1 MSQAPP
7 LQPKPYQSAGAEFL
21 AAHERAVLADAPGLG
36 KTLQTLLALDLASI
50 GPLDN
55 VLVVAP
61 LSVLPG
67 WQKDAIKWTEWRRF
81 SIYRRKDTLPK
92 NPGHALV
99 PWTDLVVMRDKLLTI
114 PWRVIVVDEAHRL
127 KQMASDGQPGWG
139 EVIRDIIGPPAPLDT
154 LYPPIRLFAH
164 TNTTP
169 TKCAKGNP
177 VNPNPTSGT
186 PVVPPISEA
195 WRAVA
200 AAIITLADRF
210 DAERNQLA
218 PSAAELKPVLVGAQQ
233 YTTVGAGAAI
243 EVKETTAPAASSAQ
257 TVVTEPTPAA
267 APRAESAP
275 AQASVTPAKPMT
287 KEQFLPLQVQYL
299 GDRVTD
305 QAGYMTRRDKI
316 VAAVAAISGSKDAK
330 VASLTDEQRGE
341 LAARLGIVA

>member
-1 MSQAPP
+1 MSDDPAPIK
-7 LQPKPYQSAGAEFL
+7 PKPYQAAGAEFL

-36 KTLQTLLALDLASI
+36 KTLQTLLALDLAGI

-81 SIYRRKDTLPK
+81 SIYRRKDALPK

-164 TNTTP
+164 TNTPP
-169 TKCAKGNP
+169 TTCAKGNP
-177 VNPNPTSGT
+177 VNPTKTPSTPNVPTLSD
-186 PVVPPISEA
+186 A

-200 AAIITLADRF
+200 AAIVTLADRLDGDF
-210 DAERNQLA
+210 SYSVRPEDATVSLVVA
-218 PSAAELKPVLVGAQQ
+218 PATETKTASTQ
-233 YTTVGAGAAI
+233 TTVKTKPEAKV
-243 EVKETTAPAASSAQ
+243 EVKAEPKIETKVEAQ
-257 TVVTEPTPAA
+257 P
-267 APRAESAP
+267 AESAP
-275 AQASVTPAKPMT
+275 APAAAIVTASPMT
-287 KEQFLPLQVQYL
+287 NEQFLPLQVQYL
-299 GDRVTD
+299 GDRITD
-305 QAGYMTRRDKI
+305 PKGYDERRDKI
-316 VAAVAAISGSKDAK
+316 VAGKAAVSGVPNSKIK
-330 VASLTDEQRGE
+330 ELTDQQRGE
-341 LAARLGIVA
+341 LAVRLGIVK